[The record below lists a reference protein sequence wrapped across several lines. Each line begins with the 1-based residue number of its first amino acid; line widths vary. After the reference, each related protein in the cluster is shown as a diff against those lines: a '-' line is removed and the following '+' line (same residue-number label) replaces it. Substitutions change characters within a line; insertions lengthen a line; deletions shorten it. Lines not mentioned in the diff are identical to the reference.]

1 MTHERFRVVVFSS
14 SEPHALSRLVARI
27 EAEAP
32 GVKVCGILY
41 EQRRRGKSLPRRAV
55 EFVRKAADVGFLLY
69 AAGRIA
75 RALGAPLRHLG
86 REGIRLL
93 HAAPRPATA
102 GEFGLH
108 DLSAFCAARDCSL
121 RVTPDCHAPES
132 LEFVRAHRPDLGLV
146 YGTRILKPALF
157 EIPRHGSVNIHQ
169 RKVPDYRGGGPIG
182 LWEMLDGQSE
192 IGVTVHRVAEQV
204 DTGAVIKATTIPIGP
219 YDTLRSLA
227 LKADVVGND
236 LLVQTVADFAAGAVK
251 EVPQQGPG
259 RTFRN
264 PQPQDLRRYERRI
277 AATRSKYRHVRGR
290 PAWKLLARTLL
301 ALPFVCA
308 RNWRR
313 RAGGSFPVIV
323 LYHHLVTDR
332 PHRMGI
338 PTDLFLQQVLF
349 LKDHYRVVSLRD
361 AVAMLD
367 AGRVEAPTVVLTFD
381 DGYRDNYL
389 TLRAVAEA
397 TGVPITLFVCPEK
410 IETQREFEHDL
421 KEGRSG
427 FLPLTWEQ
435 LKVLDREGFE
445 IGSHTRSHLDC
456 GTTDGSLL
464 QSEIVGGKA
473 DLEAR
478 LGHDVSTFSFPWGLG
493 PNMSSEARELATQ
506 SYSHVCSAYGGVNRC
521 SPMPDAD
528 IRRCPHPD
536 NLWELELTLQSIL
549 DFGATPKDEGRTRL
563 TRSGT
568 STDDDLRVPALQMST
583 CP

>member
-1 MTHERFRVVVFSS
+1 
-14 SEPHALSRLVARI
+14 
-27 EAEAP
+27 
-32 GVKVCGILY
+32 
-41 EQRRRGKSLPRRAV
+41 
-55 EFVRKAADVGFLLY
+55 
-69 AAGRIA
+69 
-75 RALGAPLRHLG
+75 
-86 REGIRLL
+86 
-93 HAAPRPATA
+93 
-102 GEFGLH
+102 
-108 DLSAFCAARDCSL
+108 
-121 RVTPDCHAPES
+121 
-132 LEFVRAHRPDLGLV
+132 
-146 YGTRILKPALF
+146 
-157 EIPRHGSVNIHQ
+157 
-169 RKVPDYRGGGPIG
+169 
-182 LWEMLDGQSE
+182 
-192 IGVTVHRVAEQV
+192 
-204 DTGAVIKATTIPIGP
+204 
-219 YDTLRSLA
+219 
-227 LKADVVGND
+227 
-236 LLVQTVADFAAGAVK
+236 
-251 EVPQQGPG
+251 
-259 RTFRN
+259 
-264 PQPQDLRRYERRI
+264 
-277 AATRSKYRHVRGR
+277 
-290 PAWKLLARTLL
+290 
-301 ALPFVCA
+301 
-308 RNWRR
+308 
-313 RAGGSFPVIV
+313 
-323 LYHHLVTDR
+323 
-332 PHRMGI
+332 MGI

-349 LKDHYRVVSLRD
+349 LKDHYRIVSLKD

-464 QSEIVGGKA
+464 QSEIVGAKA